1 MSKSWGTIW
10 LDKFWMWSVCN
21 DRKRKLCG
29 LKNSWNRIFG
39 RIFTPWNQCVLQSEP
54 SLQWLRGCLVL
65 LESRIKRKREKAA
78 IPQMRKF
85 KLFFFRFS
93 SDAPSEPTHSISS
106 FFYFFFSM
114 LAPARRR
121 PYVGGGATALL
132 VWNDIIFSISLT
144 CARQATPRRSL
155 LPPSMR
161 RRRCLAVHCH
171 YGLCTVSDF
180 SL

>member
-85 KLFFFRFS
+85 KLFFFVFQATLLQSQLTRSLRS
-93 SDAPSEPTHSISS
+93 STSS
-106 FFYFFFSM
+106 FQCWR
-114 LAPARRR
+114 RRR
-121 PYVGGGATALL
+121 PFVVGGTALL

-144 CARQATPRRSL
+144 CAHSSIL
-155 LPPSMR
+155 LPPPTMRCR
-161 RRRCLAVHCH
+161 RRLAVHCH
-171 YGLCTVSDF
+171 YGLCTVSDLALQKN
-180 SL
+180 SI